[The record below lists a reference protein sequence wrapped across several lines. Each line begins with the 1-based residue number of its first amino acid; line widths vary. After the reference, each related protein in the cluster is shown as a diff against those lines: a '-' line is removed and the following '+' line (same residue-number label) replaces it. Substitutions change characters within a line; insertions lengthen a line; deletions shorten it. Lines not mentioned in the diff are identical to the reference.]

1 MIRSTIEGARMHDRW
16 VGVCGGLAGDAFG
29 ASLLAGLGVQELSM
43 TPNDIP
49 AVKAR
54 LRGAALSQLQ
64 QLAEQALACET
75 AEQVRAL
82 EAKREDKA

>member
-1 MIRSTIEGARMHDRW
+1 
-16 VGVCGGLAGDAFG
+16 
-29 ASLLAGLGVQELSM
+29 M

-54 LRGAALSQLQ
+54 LRGRALSALQ
-64 QLAEQALACET
+64 QLAEQALHCET

-82 EAKREDKA
+82 EAQREGQA

>member
-1 MIRSTIEGARMHDRW
+1 
-16 VGVCGGLAGDAFG
+16 
-29 ASLLAGLGVQELSM
+29 M